1 MCGGVV
7 CAGMGCL
14 WGWVC
19 ARVCVCVCVCVALGA
34 GRGGAGRG
42 GGSVATHVVCG
53 QRQRSGGQS
62 QPGQGQRSV
71 CGVGGRGGVCGVW
84 RVPPG
89 WVCVCVWV
97 DMCVCAVC
105 RRGVCAGMRAM
116 CRVPLRVW
124 VWVWPVGAR
133 GHGGAETEAQRH
145 S

>member
-1 MCGGVV
+1 MRGRVV
-7 CAGMGCL
+7 CPRRGVFMGV
-14 WGWVC
+14 GVC
-19 ARVCVCVCVCVALGA
+19 ARVRVCVCVCVWRW

-97 DMCVCAVC
+97 DMCVCVC
-105 RRGVCAGMRAM
+105 VCVCAHVHMLT
-116 CRVPLRVW
+116 CV
-124 VWVWPVGAR
+124 
-133 GHGGAETEAQRH
+133 
-145 S
+145 